1 MQNAPASVTVYQT
14 ERQVRVCEFQN
25 RTLFL
30 HLPVDSFSVW
40 ICQRLLAFCAACT
53 LALIAPFT
61 TLCMYTQGHT
71 DVQNGLILSIVMVV
85 QVFFSSFG
93 RILTDTAWRG
103 GVICGKGRSSYRTSH
118 LPCSAEAKTA
128 STACWFFRPS
138 STVAAK
144 RPLSSKGCRQSSA
157 SGRCGTGPE
166 LAIWRTRAPRRKR
179 RQCRPR

>member
-1 MQNAPASVTVYQT
+1 MWLISNKLL
-14 ERQVRVCEFQN
+14 FQPFFCFI
-25 RTLFL
+25 FL
-30 HLPVDSFSVW
+30 LNSFSVW

-53 LALIAPFT
+53 LALITPFT
-61 TLCMYTQGHT
+61 TLRMYTQGHT
-71 DVQNGLILSIVMVV
+71 DVQSGLILSIVMVV

-144 RPLSSKGCRQSSA
+144 PSPFFKRMSAKLCIWSLRHRSGIGNLENTRLSA
-157 SGRCGTGPE
+157 
-166 LAIWRTRAPRRKR
+166 
-179 RQCRPR
+179 

>member
-1 MQNAPASVTVYQT
+1 MPQQNKAHPPFGYSLPKSKGRC
-14 ERQVRVCEFQN
+14 ERANFRIAHYFFI
-25 RTLFL
+25 FL
-30 HLPVDSFSVW
+30 LNSFSVW

-53 LALIAPFT
+53 LALITPFT

-71 DVQNGLILSIVMVV
+71 DVQSGLILSIVMVV

-93 RILTDTAWRG
+93 RILTDTTWRG

-144 RPLSSKGCRQSSA
+144 PSPFFKRMSAKLCIWSLRHRSGIGNLENTRPSA
-157 SGRCGTGPE
+157 
-166 LAIWRTRAPRRKR
+166 
-179 RQCRPR
+179 